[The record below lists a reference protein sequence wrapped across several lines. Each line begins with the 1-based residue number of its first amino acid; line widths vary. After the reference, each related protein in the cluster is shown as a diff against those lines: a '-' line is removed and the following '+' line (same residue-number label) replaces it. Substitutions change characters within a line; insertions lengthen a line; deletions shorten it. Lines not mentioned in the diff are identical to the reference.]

1 MIHAGRLSPETVAC
15 PANGPRKAALGPF
28 VELVSLV
35 GFICGLQPL
44 KIQGLTITII
54 ECPDYILSQIRA
66 WSHRMLVLEMAFLS
80 TPLSAVGYVSEW
92 FSQVSR

>member
-15 PANGPRKAALGPF
+15 PANVPRKAALGPF

-35 GFICGLQPL
+35 GFIRGLQPL

-54 ECPDYILSQIRA
+54 ECPDYILSQIKA

-80 TPLSAVGYVSEW
+80 TPLSAVGHVSEW